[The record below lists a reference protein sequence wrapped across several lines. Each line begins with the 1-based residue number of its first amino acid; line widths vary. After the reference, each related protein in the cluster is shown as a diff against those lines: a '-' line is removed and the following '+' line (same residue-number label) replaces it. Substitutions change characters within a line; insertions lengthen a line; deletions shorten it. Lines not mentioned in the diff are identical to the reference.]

1 MPTAPSLATTTC
13 VVGGGPAGAML
24 GLLLAR
30 AGIDVIVLEK
40 HADFL
45 RDFRGDIVHPATL
58 EVLDELG
65 LAKRFHE
72 LPHRKVSTMG
82 IIRDG
87 QRTEMADFGKLKLR
101 FPYLMFIPQW
111 DFLDFITGEAARY
124 SNFRL
129 LMQAEAYDVHRENGR
144 VAGIRFRGP
153 DGERAV
159 RACLTVA
166 ADGRDSV
173 LRRAVGFQPRRF
185 GVATDLVMFC
195 ISRYDTD
202 PDEGLC
208 LRIGNGKA
216 LGLIDRKSYWQA
228 FYGVPKRGEYGDLR
242 HAGIETLRQDVVRLA
257 PFLADRIHEITFLQD
272 TNFLEVRLDRLR
284 RWHAP
289 GLLFI
294 GDAAHAMSPVGGF
307 GVNLAIQDAVAAANL
322 LAEPLRRHQQT
333 REPIEESA
341 LAAVQRRRNFPT
353 IATHALQR
361 LIERFGAESVRH
373 GGLESGRQKFGN
385 LFGRRFELLKKPISH
400 AIGIGFR
407 PEHVRVPLA
416 TTPRQQ

>member
-1 MPTAPSLATTTC
+1 MPSASSLITTTAC

-30 AGIDVIVLEK
+30 AGINVIVLEK

-45 RDFRGDIVHPATL
+45 RDFRGDTVHPATL

-65 LAKRFHE
+65 LVERFHE
-72 LPHRKVSTMG
+72 LPHRKVSTMVVVRG
-82 IIRDG
+82 G
-87 QRTEMADFGKLKLR
+87 QRTEVADFRKLNLR
-101 FPYLMFIPQW
+101 FPYLVFIPQW

-124 SNFRL
+124 PNFRL
-129 LMQAEAYDVHRENGR
+129 LMRAEAYDVHRENGR

-153 DGERAV
+153 DGERTV
-159 RACLTVA
+159 RAALTVA

-173 LRRAVGFQPRRF
+173 LRRAVGFQPIRF
-185 GVATDLVMFC
+185 GVGTDLVMFR
-195 ISRYDTD
+195 ISRYGTD

-208 LRIGNGKA
+208 LRIGNGKS
-216 LGLIDRKSYWQA
+216 LGLIDRQSYWQA

-257 PFLADRIHEITFLQD
+257 PFLADRVHEITCIED
-272 TNFLEVRLDRLR
+272 TTFLEVRIDRLR

-294 GDAAHAMSPVGGF
+294 GDAAHAMSPAGGF
-307 GVNLAIQDAVAAANL
+307 GVNLAVQDAVAAANL

-333 REPIEESA
+333 REPVEESA
-341 LAAVQRRRNFPT
+341 LAAVQRRRYFPT
-353 IATHALQR
+353 VATHALQR
-361 LIERFGAESVRH
+361 LIERFGAESSRH
-373 GGLESGRQKFGN
+373 GDPEPDRRKFGN
-385 LFGRRFELLKKPISH
+385 PFGQFEFLKKPISY

-407 PEHVRVPLA
+407 PEHVRV
-416 TTPRQQ
+416 RRY